1 MEKKSRRKMLRKTI
15 TVGITPIVLSAAL
28 LIALLSVVECCNAVR
43 LGRSSIE
50 RNAEGEVTVPDEKEF
65 SEFVFSWAPGGPIAK
80 VVGIVGHSFAF
91 VGFFVFR
98 LCRTG
103 WSVKPAYSL
112 TISIIWLVVSVIVF
126 VKWLKKWRS
135 ARRFTR
141 TGRTRFGMD
150 CFQYRDLMS
159 LCRITERDM
168 IFVVLAVLV
177 SLFQI
182 VLIQVR
188 FMMTPVLV
196 LAIIFILIEVG
207 RQLWHYANNV
217 KDETGTTPLLRI
229 KRRIKMNKLYR
240 KFYVWKMQRF

>member
-1 MEKKSRRKMLRKTI
+1 
-15 TVGITPIVLSAAL
+15 
-28 LIALLSVVECCNAVR
+28 
-43 LGRSSIE
+43 
-50 RNAEGEVTVPDEKEF
+50 
-65 SEFVFSWAPGGPIAK
+65 
-80 VVGIVGHSFAF
+80 
-91 VGFFVFR
+91 
-98 LCRTG
+98 
-103 WSVKPAYSL
+103 
-112 TISIIWLVVSVIVF
+112 
-126 VKWLKKWRS
+126 
-135 ARRFTR
+135 
-141 TGRTRFGMD
+141 MD

-182 VLIQVR
+182 VLIQAR